1 MRAVLPLARTH
12 DMEEAAPVG
21 TQPLALSVVDE
32 ARARGMCLEQRGG
45 GAVALE
51 DQHHLVA
58 RLSAVEWPYR
68 CSLTLYL
75 GITIIISRPGRS
87 VKAGERV

>member
-1 MRAVLPLARTH
+1 
-12 DMEEAAPVG
+12 MEEAAPVG
-21 TQPLALSVVDE
+21 AQPLALSVVM
-32 ARARGMCLEQRGG
+32 RRGPPRHVLGAGG

-75 GITIIISRPGRS
+75 GITIIISPPGRS
-87 VKAGERV
+87 VKAGARV

>member
-1 MRAVLPLARTH
+1 
-12 DMEEAAPVG
+12 MEEAAPVG
-21 TQPLALSVVDE
+21 TQPGALSVDDE
-32 ARARGMCLEQRGG
+32 ARARGMCLEQRG

-68 CSLTLYL
+68 CSLTVYL

>member
-1 MRAVLPLARTH
+1 
-12 DMEEAAPVG
+12 
-21 TQPLALSVVDE
+21 
-32 ARARGMCLEQRGG
+32 MCLEQRGG

-87 VKAGERV
+87 VEAGERV